1 MSDSEYVH
9 GSLNVSNLVYQYVC
23 PAKYRRIAINEEVD
37 VSLWQICEGIELMGD
52 RIRFLEI
59 GTDGDHS

>member
-23 PAKYRRIAINEEVD
+23 PAKYRRIAINEDVD
-37 VSLWQICEGIELMGD
+37 VSLRQICEGIE
-52 RIRFLEI
+52 RRQVYE
-59 GTDGDHS
+59 